1 MTRICIKN
9 LHVVRGHSVVL
20 RDLSLVA
27 QSGECLGIV
36 GESGSGK
43 STLLHAVCGLLG
55 PASGTIE
62 MITED
67 GTVLV
72 PKKPGQHRG
81 RLQMVFQDPTA
92 SLDPRWPSWRIV
104 TECLPPM
111 TAHKAKEVAKKI
123 LDDVELG
130 PSFAERLP
138 GELSGGQKQRLG
150 IARALGNE
158 PSILLLDEPVSALDV
173 SVQAGILNLLK
184 RLQRDRGLT
193 YLFVSHDLAVVSY
206 MAHRIVVLKGGC
218 VVEEGE
224 TSQILA
230 TPEHPY
236 TKSLVDAA
244 ATLG

>member
-1 MTRICIKN
+1 MTKICIKN
-9 LHVVRGHSVVL
+9 LHVVRGHGAVL
-20 RDLSLVA
+20 RDVSLVA
-27 QSGECLGIV
+27 RSGECLGIV

-43 STLLHAVCGLLG
+43 STLLHTACGILT

-72 PKKPGQHRG
+72 PGKPGKHRE

-111 TAHKAKEVAKKI
+111 TTHKAKEIAKKI

-130 PSFAERLP
+130 SSFAERLP

-150 IARALGNE
+150 IARALGSE
-158 PSILLLDEPVSALDV
+158 PSVLFLDEPVSALDV

-193 YLFVSHDLAVVSY
+193 YLFVSHDLAVVSH
-206 MAHRIVVLKGGC
+206 MAHRIVVLKSGC

-224 TSQILA
+224 TAHILA
-230 TPEHPY
+230 TPQYPY

-244 ATLG
+244 ASLR